1 MSKNLS
7 AIKKQE
13 ISLRNR
19 ARNRVY
25 KSNIKTFS
33 KKYLLSLQNLDNNN
47 SSQALENLSNAYSA
61 IDKAVKRGIIHKNN
75 AARKKSILARA
86 IKNKAYK
93 N

>member
-19 ARNRVY
+19 ARNRMY
-25 KSNIKTFS
+25 KSTIKTFT
-33 KKYLLSLQNLDNNN
+33 KKYLLSLQSLDNSN
-47 SSQALENLSNAYSA
+47 SNQALDNLSNIYSA

-75 AARKKSILARA
+75 AARKKSTLAQA